1 MATLA
6 PGILLKLLNGMD
18 TGTKPT
24 SEHRSSLLQVTDI
37 VPAELD
43 EKNLWPKHGFFIKV
57 SDSSHSIY
65 VSLPSDQ
72 DDFVLSNKMQLGQFI
87 YVDRLEPGSP
97 VPVVKGAKP
106 LPGRHPLLGTPE
118 PLMGLRG
125 KGERRSEQKPPNG
138 QRRGSW
144 GTGQN
149 GADGVSS
156 PMVLKPAP
164 LDFDQCTPVKQRLAA
179 SCVKSASPMVR
190 GRIAKDGGTNGV
202 IRCSFAGGGSLAKMM
217 DTKGESPAL
226 LRKSCIA
233 SSANFKFPRSKSVCE
248 REARIPISP
257 CKSSEKKS
265 STPPPSLRNARAV
278 ASLRMGGEAH
288 TSPNLKAIS
297 EMQTQ
302 PGNSASDSGTGLS
315 MSLPGKLNV
324 LGKEAV
330 LQREAAQKIA
340 LQALRDASATETLV
354 RSLKMF
360 SNLSKSARPDAPAA
374 CFDQFLEFHLHIV
387 RAVTDMVSIQAAT
400 SAAEIA
406 QNTNIK
412 QCEDS
417 LILHEIGNNSVD
429 QCRNSEL
436 NSSKRRTALY
446 RSIASFPERSSD
458 QRMNFEKLPRS
469 NSNQKASSDRKGPL
483 TPQGNLLHQATI
495 ENDENRRP
503 TSCNLSNTIRLGR
516 QIENEAGNWFMDF
529 LEKALGTGMKK
540 SKGTADDEDAKKV
553 PQSLLLKV
561 INWVDVEQT
570 DCNKRPVHPKA
581 AQIARKLRIKMKNP

>member
-1 MATLA
+1 MGWTRGLS
-6 PGILLKLLNGMD
+6 PLVS
-18 TGTKPT
+18 TGVH
-24 SEHRSSLLQVTDI
+24 SC
-37 VPAELD
+37 
-43 EKNLWPKHGFFIKV
+43 
-57 SDSSHSIY
+57 SD
-65 VSLPSDQ
+65 
-72 DDFVLSNKMQLGQFI
+72 KMQLGQFI

-144 GTGQN
+144 ETGQN

-156 PMVLKPAP
+156 PMVLKPVP
-164 LDFDQCTPVKQRLAA
+164 LDFDQCTPLKQRLAV
-179 SCVKSASPMVR
+179 SCVKSVSPMVR

-202 IRCSFAGGGSLAKMM
+202 IRCSFAGGGSLAKMV

-233 SSANFKFPRSKSVCE
+233 SSANSKFRRSKSVCE

-257 CKSSEKKS
+257 GKSSEKKS

-278 ASLRMGGEAH
+278 ASLRMGEAQN
-288 TSPNLKAIS
+288 SSNLKAIS
-297 EMQTQ
+297 EMKSQ
-302 PGNSASDSGTGLS
+302 PGNSASDSSTGLS

-330 LQREAAQKIA
+330 QQRDAAQKIA

-360 SNLSKSARPDAPAA
+360 SNLSKSARPEAPAA
-374 CFDQFLEFHLHIV
+374 CFDQFLEFHLHIA

-406 QNTNIK
+406 QDTNIK

-417 LILHEIGNNSVD
+417 SILHEIGNNSMD
-429 QCRNSEL
+429 QCGNSEL

-446 RSIASFPERSSD
+446 KSIASFPERSSD
-458 QRMNFEKLPRS
+458 QRMNFEKLLRS
-469 NSNQKASSDRKGPL
+469 NSNQKASSERKGPL
-483 TPQGNLLHQATI
+483 TPQGKLLPKATI
-495 ENDENRRP
+495 ENDENKRP
-503 TSCNLSNTIRLGR
+503 ASCNLSNTIRLGK

-540 SKGTADDEDAKKV
+540 SKGTTADEDAKKV

>member
-125 KGERRSEQKPPNG
+125 KGGRRSEQKPPNG
-138 QRRGSW
+138 HRRGSW

-288 TSPNLKAIS
+288 NSSNLKAIS

-302 PGNSASDSGTGLS
+302 PGNAASDSGTGLS

-417 LILHEIGNNSVD
+417 LILHEIGNNSMD
-429 QCRNSEL
+429 QCGNSEL

-446 RSIASFPERSSD
+446 RSTASFPERSSD
-458 QRMNFEKLPRS
+458 QRMNCEKLPRS

-483 TPQGNLLHQATI
+483 TPQGKLLPKATI

-503 TSCNLSNTIRLGR
+503 TSCNLSNTIRLGK
-516 QIENEAGNWFMDF
+516 QIDNEAGNWFMDF

-540 SKGTADDEDAKKV
+540 SKWN
-553 PQSLLLKV
+553 S
-561 INWVDVEQT
+561 
-570 DCNKRPVHPKA
+570 R
-581 AQIARKLRIKMKNP
+581 